1 MFWEIYTTVVIKYSN
16 QGSRATFFITFT
28 TFFIFYNKTETCI
41 RILLPASLPL
51 SKVIDA
57 TIYKIKL

>member
-1 MFWEIYTTVVIKYSN
+1 MFWEIYTTIVIKYSN

-41 RILLPASLPL
+41 RILLPGSLPL
-51 SKVIDA
+51 SKVILA
-57 TIYKIKL
+57 TINKIKL